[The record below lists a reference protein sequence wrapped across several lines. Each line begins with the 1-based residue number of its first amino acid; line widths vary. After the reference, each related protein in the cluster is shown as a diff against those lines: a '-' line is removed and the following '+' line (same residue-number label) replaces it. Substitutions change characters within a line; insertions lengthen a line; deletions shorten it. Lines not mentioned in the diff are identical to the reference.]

1 MGYTASSNN
10 ISSKCYAIC
19 KFKISSHCCGATTN
33 KSASEGCICDKRDID
48 TNVYGDRES
57 VGIDI
62 VTLPIWR
69 HSPACPC
76 GASIPVAVCYC
87 AIVSHD

>member
-1 MGYTASSNN
+1 
-10 ISSKCYAIC
+10 
-19 KFKISSHCCGATTN
+19 
-33 KSASEGCICDKRDID
+33 
-48 TNVYGDRES
+48 
-57 VGIDI
+57 